1 MRETWRLERRECA
14 GQEVVTAMFLLR
26 NANAAD
32 ADVRRD
38 MKTATLRL
46 EARLTGTL
54 EFASEAPGRN
64 PLLDTQ
70 SRG

>member
-1 MRETWRLERRECA
+1 MREIWRLERRECA

-38 MKTATLRL
+38 MTAAADRL
-46 EARLTGTL
+46 LAL
-54 EFASEAPGRN
+54 N
-64 PLLDTQ
+64 PPFDTQ
-70 SRG
+70 TRG